1 MTVDVCRICRGR
13 RIVPFFDF
21 GTLPLPN
28 GFLKQEDLNKPEP
41 TFPLRIGFCESCGL
55 VQLLDVV
62 DPELMFRNYVYL
74 PSASQTRLA
83 NFSQIAEEMVGRKPP
98 SEYSLALDIGSNDGS
113 LLLEFKRQGVRTLG
127 VDPAENLAKIAELKG
142 VKTVP
147 IYFGER
153 TAKSILKEYGPVD
166 YMTATNVLAHIDNLH
181 GVMIGVETL
190 LSTSGFFV
198 CEFPYLID
206 LLENMYIDT
215 IYHEHLSY
223 FALRPLIKLFE
234 DHNLKIV
241 DVHRTP
247 IDGGALRLT
256 IAKKRSDY
264 EEATTSIDELLRLEQ
279 SRHLDA
285 IATYKHF
292 AREVGGVRKKL
303 RDLLGSFKRQRKLIA
318 GYGASARGNILLNF
332 CGFDHHDI
340 DFLVDSTPYKQGLFT
355 PGHHIPIYPE
365 EELLKRMPDVT
376 LLLAWNFAQE
386 IMEKQTEYIRR
397 GGQFLVPV
405 PEPTIASPAKK
416 TTKRQKVVVIMPAY
430 NAEKTVVEAYRRLP
444 KKGVDEIILVDDGSS
459 DRTFEIAKKLPIRV
473 FRNPINL
480 GYGGNLK
487 MCLTKAL
494 EAGADII
501 IEYHPDNQYD
511 PKDLSLFLEKAHQG
525 FSFALGSRFIY
536 PKEALTNRMPFEKF
550 LANRAMSWIDEVVL
564 GVEMSEF
571 HSGFRMYT
579 RELLERVPF
588 HQDSDDYLFSFEII
602 VQAIYYRFRIADVPI
617 SCLYHKDMHTANFKR
632 SAMYALGTFKTLGQY
647 LLAKWLKVQLGPFL
661 LLKPIPCPFCQG
673 RVTRREAV
681 IKDAVNDEEFTIWF
695 CSQCQLGFSHPVPTN
710 FSRYYPKDYFSPVK
724 NFVYQL
730 LQVRRPEILKRYRRN
745 GNILDIGCG
754 DGSIRDALPEFHYEG
769 VEASFAGARKP
780 FVQTRGAEHM
790 NVKPNSK
797 DIVSFWESLEHLADS
812 VDALKKSHRALKR
825 NGILIIEC
833 PNWDSVERKIFGN
846 RWFHYDPPRHI
857 THFTARGLRK
867 RLEERGFEIIEQRS
881 LFAPEYIPLGFAQ
894 SILYLISPSLHLAA
908 QSSKGM
914 FRGVLVGLMILVL
927 LPLSTILTLIF
938 SSFGNSPILLT
949 VARKK

>member
-1 MTVDVCRICRGR
+1 MTIAACRICG
-13 RIVPFFDF
+13 IHQITPFFDF
-21 GTLPLPN
+21 GSLPLPN
-28 GFLKQEDLNKPEP
+28 GFLKREDLKKPEP
-41 TFPLRIGFCESCGL
+41 IFPLRIGFCESCGL

-62 DPELMFRNYVYL
+62 DPGLMFRNYVYL

-83 NFSQIAEEMVGRKPP
+83 NFSQIASEMVGRKPP
-98 SEYSLALDIGSNDGS
+98 TEYSLALDIGSNDGS
-113 LLLEFKRQGVRTLG
+113 LLLEFKRQGVRALG

-142 VKTVP
+142 INTVP
-147 IYFGER
+147 EYFGER
-153 TAKSILKEYGPVD
+153 TAKKILKEYGPVD
-166 YMTATNVLAHIDNLH
+166 YMTATNVLAHIDDLH

-190 LSTSGFFV
+190 LSTSGLFV
-198 CEFPYLID
+198 CEFPYLVD
-206 LLENMYIDT
+206 LLEKTYVDT

-223 FALRPLIKLFE
+223 FSLLPLMTLLK
-234 DHNLKIV
+234 DHHLKIV

-256 IAKKRSDY
+256 IANKRSDY
-264 EEATTSIDELLRLEQ
+264 QEATASIDELLRLER
-279 SRHLDA
+279 SKHLNR
-285 IATYKHF
+285 IETYTHF
-292 AREVGGVRKKL
+292 ARNVGGLKKKL
-303 RDLLGSFKRQRKLIA
+303 QKLLGSFKRQRKLIA

-332 CGFDHHDI
+332 CGLDHHDI

-365 EELLKRMPDVT
+365 EELLQRMPDIT
-376 LLLAWNFAQE
+376 LMLAWNFAQE
-386 IMEKQTEYIRR
+386 ILEKQTEYVRR

-416 TTKRQKVVVIMPAY
+416 AMKRQKVVVIMPAY
-430 NAEKTVVEAYRRLP
+430 NAEKTVAEAYRRLP

-459 DRTFEIAKKLPIRV
+459 DRTFEVAKKLPIRV
-473 FRNPINL
+473 FRNHINL

-487 MCLTKAL
+487 VCLTKSL

-511 PKDLSLFLEKAHQG
+511 PKDLSLFLEKVHQG
-525 FSFALGSRFIY
+525 FGFALGSRFIY
-536 PKEALTNRMPFEKF
+536 PKEALENRMPFEKF

-588 HQDSDDYLFSFEII
+588 HQNSDDYLFSFEII

-617 SCLYHKDMHTANFKR
+617 SCLYHKDMHTANLWK
-632 SAMYALGTFKTLGQY
+632 SAIYALGTFKTLGQY
-647 LLAKWLKVQLGPFL
+647 LLAKWLKVQTGSFL
-661 LLKPIPCPFCQG
+661 LLKPIPCPVCQD

-681 IKDAVNDEEFTIWF
+681 VKDAVSDEEFTIWF
-695 CSQCQLGFSHPVPTN
+695 CSQCQLGFTHPVPTN
-710 FSRYYPKDYFSPVK
+710 FSRYYPKDYFSPIK

-730 LQVRRPEILKRYRRN
+730 LQVRRPEILKHYMHK
-745 GNILDIGCG
+745 GNLLDIGCG
-754 DGSIRDALPEFHYEG
+754 DGSIRDTLPEFHYEG
-769 VEASFAGARKP
+769 VETPFAGARKP
-780 FVQTRGAEHM
+780 FVQTRGVERM

-797 DIVSFWESLEHLADS
+797 DIVSFWESFEHLADV

-833 PNWDSVERKIFGN
+833 PNWNSIERRIFGN

-857 THFTARGLRK
+857 THFTPKGLK
-867 RLEERGFEIIEQRS
+867 KLLNDQKFEVVEQKT

-908 QSSKGM
+908 QSSKGTI
-914 FRGVLVGLMILVL
+914 RGVLVGLMILVL
-927 LPLSTILTLIF
+927 LPLSTILTFIF
-938 SSFGNSPILLT
+938 FSFGNSPILLT